1 MDRGKAMSHHQWMLF
16 FAMGGYAHYVWSAY
30 GIVAILLLGGVIK
43 ELWCWQKLLKK
54 IKQEYVKSP

>member
-1 MDRGKAMSHHQWMLF
+1 MSHHQWMLF